1 MFDDVTIRVAD
12 RYASVA
18 FYSTVLAT
26 LGIQRTG
33 ADAEFTRWGGF
44 SVAAAGEGRPPTR
57 GLHLGFVA
65 PSREHVDAF
74 WRAGVGAGH
83 RDDGSPGPRPQY
95 RPEYY
100 GAFLLDPDGNS
111 AEAVH
116 HDVLREGGP
125 IDHVWIRVADV
136 PAATRCYEAIAP
148 DAGFTVGS
156 ADAERAWFRGPT
168 TGSFSLVAGE
178 PTENV
183 DIVFGTGGDVS
194 LHVFHRSD
202 STVEVVH
209 HERK

>member
-1 MFDDVTIRVAD
+1 MFDDVTIRVVD

-44 SVAAAGEGRPPTR
+44 SVAAAGEGK
-57 GLHLGFVA
+57 
-65 PSREHVDAF
+65 
-74 WRAGVGAGH
+74 
-83 RDDGSPGPRPQY
+83 
-95 RPEYY
+95 
-100 GAFLLDPDGNS
+100 
-111 AEAVH
+111 
-116 HDVLREGGP
+116 
-125 IDHVWIRVADV
+125 
-136 PAATRCYEAIAP
+136 IAP
-148 DAGFTVGS
+148 DAGFTVGC

-194 LHVFHRSD
+194 LHVFHRND
-202 STVEVVH
+202 SNVEVVH